1 MEPAVA
7 KKTMNDAKRYRD
19 ERGQALVEFALV
31 LPILVLLLFSVIQ
44 LGIVYKDYLALTD
57 AVRAGARKAAV
68 ARLSGDPQGTAV
80 SAVDSAAA
88 DLDASKLG
96 VEVDSTWKQGQD
108 VTVTGTYPYEISV
121 LGIVVKS
128 GTLNTTVTE
137 RVE

>member
-1 MEPAVA
+1 M
-7 KKTMNDAKRYRD
+7 TDAKGHTN

-31 LPILVLLLFSVIQ
+31 LPIIVLLLFSVIQ
-44 LGIVYKDYLALTD
+44 LGLVYKNYLALTD

-68 ARLSGDPQGTAV
+68 ARLSSDPQGTAV

-88 DLDASKLG
+88 DLDASQLA
-96 VEVDSTWKQGQD
+96 VQVDSTWKQGQD
-108 VTVTGTYPYEISV
+108 VTVTGTYPYSISV

>member
-1 MEPAVA
+1 MR
-7 KKTMNDAKRYRD
+7 DAKGHND
-19 ERGQALVEFALV
+19 EQGQAMVEFALV

-44 LGIVYKDYLALTD
+44 LGMVYKNYLALTD

-68 ARLSGDPQGTAV
+68 ARLSSDPQGTAV
-80 SAVDSAAA
+80 SAVDAAAA

-96 VEVDSTWKQGQD
+96 VQVDSTWQQGQD
-108 VTVTGTYPYEISV
+108 VTVSASYPYDISV

-128 GTLNTTVTE
+128 GTLHTTVTE

>member
-1 MEPAVA
+1 M
-7 KKTMNDAKRYRD
+7 TYTKRHSD
-19 ERGQALVEFALV
+19 EKGQAMVEFAFV

-44 LGIVYKDYLALTD
+44 LGMVYKNYLALTD

-80 SAVDSAAA
+80 SAVDAAAA

-96 VEVDSTWKQGQD
+96 VTVDSTWQQGQD
-108 VTVTGTYPYEISV
+108 VTVAATYPYDISL

-128 GTLNTTVTE
+128 GTLHTTVTE

>member
-1 MEPAVA
+1 M
-7 KKTMNDAKRYRD
+7 TDAKGHTN

-44 LGIVYKDYLALTD
+44 LGMVYKNYLALTD
-57 AVRAGARKAAV
+57 AVRAGARKATV
-68 ARLSGDPQGTAV
+68 SRLAGDPNGTAV

-88 DLDASKLG
+88 DLDASKLA
-96 VEVDSTWKQGQD
+96 VVVDSTWQQGQD
-108 VTVTGTYPYEISV
+108 VTVSASYPYEISL

-128 GTLNTTVTE
+128 GTLSTTITE

>member
-1 MEPAVA
+1 M
-7 KKTMNDAKRYRD
+7 
-19 ERGQALVEFALV
+19 VEFALV

-80 SAVDSAAA
+80 SAVDTAAA
-88 DLDASKLG
+88 DLDASKLA
-96 VEVDSTWKQGQD
+96 VQVDSTWQQGQD
-108 VTVTGTYPYEISV
+108 VTVSASYPYDISV

-128 GTLNTTVTE
+128 GTLHTTVTE

>member
-1 MEPAVA
+1 M
-7 KKTMNDAKRYRD
+7 
-19 ERGQALVEFALV
+19 VEFALV

-88 DLDASKLG
+88 DLDASKLA
-96 VEVDSTWKQGQD
+96 VQVDSTWKQGQD
-108 VTVTGTYPYEISV
+108 VTVAASYQYEISV

-128 GTLNTTVTE
+128 GSLQTTVTE

>member
-1 MEPAVA
+1 MRG
-7 KKTMNDAKRYRD
+7 AKRHN
-19 ERGQALVEFALV
+19 EQGQAMVEFALV

-44 LGIVYKDYLALTD
+44 LGMVYKNYLALTD

-80 SAVDSAAA
+80 SAVDAAA
-88 DLDASKLG
+88 TDLNASKLA
-96 VEVDSTWKQGQD
+96 VQVDSTWQQGQD
-108 VTVTGTYPYEISV
+108 VTVSASYPYDISV

-128 GTLNTTVTE
+128 GTLHTTVTE